1 MSVINTANKIYSGTS
16 VVSKVYAGANLVWPS
31 YNPVGAWKAAVIAAG
46 GTVSSTRE
54 GHLNTLVNGL
64 IADGVWA
71 KLDRLWVFG
80 AENTQSALID
90 LKALDQAAE
99 VNSPTFTA
107 NKGYAGN
114 GFTSYINTT
123 FNAATQGVNYTLNSA
138 NVSIWCNGNFRPPAT
153 VAQTGVLS
161 GSSLMDLLSY
171 TAVFGPVGLGFRMNG
186 GGAALTSSAD
196 AGVFTAQRTG
206 TTAIEGFIDGTS
218 AGTGAAGSVAV
229 VSLPFFVCGR
239 NDDGG
244 LAIPTSDSIA
254 AASYGGGLTSTQMAN
269 YYSRLQSYSV
279 TAGVSP

>member
-1 MSVINTANKIYSGTS
+1 
-16 VVSKVYAGANLVWPS
+16 
-31 YNPVGAWKAAVIAAG
+31 VIAAG

-54 GHLNTLVNGL
+54 GYLNTLVNGL

-71 KLDRLWVFG
+71 KLDRLWIFA

-99 VNSPTFTA
+99 VNSPTFTT
-107 NKGYAGN
+107 NKGYTGN

-138 NVSIWCNGNFRPPAT
+138 NASVWCNGNLRPPAT
-153 VAQTGVLS
+153 TAQTGVLS

-171 TAVFGPVGLGFRMNG
+171 TAVFGPVGLSFRMNG
-186 GGAALTSSAD
+186 GGVALTSSSD
-196 AGVFTAQRTG
+196 AGFFTAQRTG
-206 TTAIEGFIDGTS
+206 ATAIEGFINGAS
-218 AGTGAAGSVAV
+218 AGTGATASVAV

-244 LAIPTSDSIA
+244 LAIPAGDLISVA
-254 AASYGGGLTSTQMAN
+254 GYGGGLTSTQMTG
-269 YYSRLQSYSV
+269 YYSRLLGYSV
-279 TAGVSP
+279 NIGGFL